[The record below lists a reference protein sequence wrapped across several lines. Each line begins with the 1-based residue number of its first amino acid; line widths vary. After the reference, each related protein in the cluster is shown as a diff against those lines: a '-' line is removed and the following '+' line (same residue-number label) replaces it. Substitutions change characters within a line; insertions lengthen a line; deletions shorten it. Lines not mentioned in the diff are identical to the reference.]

1 MKARA
6 LILAA
11 TIAATAGSLTTATAQ
26 ACGINDDGSCIS
38 SVVWT
43 QPPAGNATHQPTK
56 PTTHPRRQVKPQ
68 AAPVRSKVP
77 TSIGSWIEPQAAPVR
92 SKVPTSIGSWIEPH

>member
-11 TIAATAGSLTTATAQ
+11 TIAATAGSLTTPTAQ

-38 SVVWT
+38 PVVWT
-43 QPPAGNATHQPTK
+43 QPLPGNAKHQPTT
-56 PTTHPRRQVKPQ
+56 PTTQPRRHKHHSSGRRHAV
-68 AAPVRSKVP
+68 
-77 TSIGSWIEPQAAPVR
+77 E
-92 SKVPTSIGSWIEPH
+92 

>member
-11 TIAATAGSLTTATAQ
+11 TIAATAGSLTTLTAQ
-26 ACGINDDGSCIS
+26 ASQ
-38 SVVWT
+38 T
-43 QPPAGNATHQPTK
+43 
-56 PTTHPRRQVKPQ
+56 
-68 AAPVRSKVP
+68 APVHGKVP
-77 TSIGSWIEPQAAPVR
+77 TSIGSWIDPQAAPVR